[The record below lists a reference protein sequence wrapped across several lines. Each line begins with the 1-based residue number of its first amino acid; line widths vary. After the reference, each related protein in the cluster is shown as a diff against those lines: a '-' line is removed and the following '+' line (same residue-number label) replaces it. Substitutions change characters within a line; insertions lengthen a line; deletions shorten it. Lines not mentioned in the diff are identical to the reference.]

1 MLEKGKNAALALLFA
16 LMIFLLYIS
25 LTIGP
30 AEGSGGFLSQV
41 LGGTPPGDDAD
52 LSPQMAVEV
61 RKIAVC
67 TPTGVYLPQNGE
79 QKEELQTAV
88 SSIYAEAL
96 GSAGEVREI
105 TRQEYYDAL
114 SFPALYLAFDTGVPL
129 ELLMRWVGVEGEGQ
143 DATLH
148 SLVVT
153 SGGERVTVA
162 YYDAATGTYCAADTA
177 AGVDRLTQVCSSW
190 EGGSALFAF
199 QDGDFAALCGDEPVH
214 TQALTAVCYNVLPP
228 DYLSSGSLPREV
240 LTGFGY
246 NPFLAR
252 VYDDAS
258 GDLVYVEENN
268 VLRMSAQGD
277 LTYTAGGQGIYLGLR
292 EQESGDAALVLEG
305 VRRLLVYLCE
315 QTGAGGQYSLREM
328 IEEESGAVQ
337 LIFDLFLDGCPVNGD
352 TPAAHATVQDGR
364 ITYLRLSP
372 RKYEAAGERGLL
384 TVRQAAAALQGGH
397 NLRLDV
403 RYSEKS
409 DGTLLPALY
418 STED

>member
-1 MLEKGKNAALALLFA
+1 MREKGKNIALVLLFA
-16 LMIFLLYIS
+16 LMIFLLYLS
-25 LTIGP
+25 LTIG
-30 AEGSGGFLSQV
+30 AEEGSGGMFGRTP
-41 LGGTPPGDDAD
+41 GGSASGDDAE
-52 LSPQMAVEV
+52 LTPQMAVEM

-67 TPTGVYLPQNGE
+67 TPTGVYLPQSGE
-79 QKEELQTAV
+79 QKEELRAAV

-96 GSAGEVREI
+96 GSAGETREI
-105 TRQEYYDAL
+105 TRQQYYDAL
-114 SFPALYLAFDTGVPL
+114 SFPALYLGFDTGVPL
-129 ELLMRWVGVEGEGQ
+129 ELLLRWVGVEGGGQ
-143 DATLH
+143 GTTLH

-162 YYDAATGTYCAADTA
+162 YYDAETRTYRAADTA

-190 EGGSALFAF
+190 EGGNALFAF
-199 QDGDFAALCGDEPVH
+199 QDGDFAALCGDEPVPA
-214 TQALTAVCYNVLPP
+214 QALTAVEYNILPP
-228 DYLSSGSLPREV
+228 DYLSTGSLPREV

-277 LTYTAGGQGIYLGLR
+277 LTYTAGGQGIPLGLR
-292 EQESGDAALVLEG
+292 AQESGDTALVLEG
-305 VRRLLVYLCE
+305 VRQLLAYLSE
-315 QTGAGGQYSLREM
+315 QTGAGGQYSLRQV
-328 IEEESGAVQ
+328 IEEESGAIQ
-337 LIFDLFLDGCPVNGD
+337 LVFDLFLDGCPVSARE
-352 TPAAHATVQDGR
+352 PAAHATVEEGR

-372 RKYEAAGERGLL
+372 RRYEAAGEKGLL
-384 TVRQAAAALQGGH
+384 PARQAAAALQGGH

-403 RYSEKS
+403 RYSEKTA
-409 DGTLLPALY
+409 GVLTPALY